1 MLTGKEDLSKLTK
14 VNCKKQNA
22 NQYKELIEF
31 LPSNLKNT
39 KNFGF
44 PNTANMNTIDDVVYR
59 TFHYR
64 VLDNIIDLDKITEKQ
79 KEDYPEVTLHFNS
92 EKEGKV
98 NIEIKPNET
107 LIQERRKLYE
117 ENKDDIKFDNILIL
131 YIDSISREQ
140 MFLSLPKTMKFI
152 EKYYVKN
159 KNKGHNAKYYLNYYK
174 KKGFITGQ
182 INDYCGKEVFA
193 LNKEMA

>member
-14 VNCKKQNA
+14 VNCKKQDV

-44 PNTANMNTIDDVVYR
+44 PNTTNMNTIDDVVYI

-64 VLDNIIDLDKITEKQ
+64 VLNNIIDLDKITEKQ

-107 LIQERRKLYE
+107 LIQERRKLY
-117 ENKDDIKFDNILIL
+117 KFDNISIL

-159 KNKGHNAKYYLNYYK
+159 KNKGHNAKYYLNNYK
-174 KKGFITGQ
+174 KK
-182 INDYCGKEVFA
+182 D
-193 LNKEMA
+193 L